1 MKNRLIAKDKP
12 AVTTNGNVRRIF
24 SPTPTSQKIL
34 DSKLMPKKKT
44 NHDVKTKLRAK
55 FAVRPIGQD
64 PSPKNAAGG
73 LKLLSAKVTST
84 KANQFKQQ

>member
-1 MKNRLIAKDKP
+1 
-12 AVTTNGNVRRIF
+12 
-24 SPTPTSQKIL
+24 
-34 DSKLMPKKKT
+34 MPKKKT